1 MNTRKIVQLVALWP
15 SSISSPIQQHIQET
29 GHTIDWSEAQILD
42 QDNDWHGRGVRE
54 SINIFKI
61 GPVLNRD
68 KGRYKL
74 PKIYHR
80 LLDDGGGGTESD
92 SSSDQEWR
100 HYGDVT
106 AEARSYERDF
116 SRNSIEEGNGRF
128 PKILDLN
135 NFTVRTKTNS
145 TQHESTTGTIFL

>member
-1 MNTRKIVQLVALWP
+1 MIRRALVSPKDKAPLENKSGVVYYIKCKTCGVDYVGETVRSFKQRKAEHARP
-15 SSISSPIQQHIQET
+15 SNISSPIQQHIQET

-80 LLDDGGGGTESD
+80 LLHDGGGGAESD
-92 SSSDQEWR
+92 SSSDQE
-100 HYGDVT
+100 
-106 AEARSYERDF
+106 
-116 SRNSIEEGNGRF
+116 
-128 PKILDLN
+128 
-135 NFTVRTKTNS
+135 
-145 TQHESTTGTIFL
+145 